1 MCEIH
6 KTKQLMKKTLL
17 TAIAILGVVLGANA
31 QEVKELG
38 ELQKVIEIS
47 SNKSILYTN
56 AQQWASAND
65 PKVKKKIEIQDNDNG
80 SLVVKVELNNNYS
93 SDNSKT
99 SYVTYKF
106 RFSVKIDCKD
116 GKYRYVMSNP
126 SVLVGADNN
135 IDIKYLP
142 TSKLEAFIAE
152 LETVEKISINHFQQ
166 ILDWELSKVAEV
178 LKANDKELL
187 ELKEQEQN
195 PNISKKERKRAGY
208 RIEVLN
214 KENTIFNEV
223 LRRWIISLDDT
234 TKGLIEVMKQNND
247 F

>member
-1 MCEIH
+1 
-6 KTKQLMKKTLL
+6 MKNYYL
-17 TAIAILGVVLGANA
+17 TAIAIVGVVLGANA

-38 ELQKVIEIS
+38 ELQKVVEVG

-56 AQQWASAND
+56 AIQWASAND
-65 PKVKKKIEIQDNDNG
+65 PKMKKKIEVQDNDNG

-99 SYVTYKF
+99 SYLTYKF

-116 GKYRYVMSNP
+116 GKYRYVISNP

-135 IDIKYLP
+135 IETKYLH

-152 LETVEKISINHFQQ
+152 LESTEKISKNHFQQ
-166 ILDWELSKVAEV
+166 ILDWELSKVIDI
-178 LKANDKELL
+178 LKANDQELST
-187 ELKEQEQN
+187 LKDQEQN
-195 PNISKKERKRAGY
+195 PNVPKKERKRAGY
-208 RIEVLN
+208 KIEKLN
-214 KENTIFNEV
+214 KENTIFQET
-223 LRRWIISLDDT
+223 LRRWAISFSEI
-234 TKGLIEVMKQNND
+234 TKGLTEMMNQNTD